1 MTHRTVGCHDNVP
14 KGLLITLIGGLL
26 FTLDLPLLRLAKGEK
41 WSLIFARGMLMF
53 IAISAV
59 WLAQRQASGSRA
71 PYIAGFAGLTVCFT
85 STIAN
90 ISFIGAIVETSAANV
105 VFITALIPVLTAI
118 MARFVIGEK
127 VPLWTWIA
135 TAVALVGVSVI
146 VWESMGSGT
155 AVGDLLAL
163 LSALC
168 TAFAF
173 TVIRASGE
181 NLVTSLAVGSLSA
194 AMIALLFFDA
204 SPLQLGAYG
213 WFWVALNGLIV
224 IPIATALMAMG
235 PRLMPSA
242 DVSMFFLLETTL
254 TPLWIWLIFG
264 ETPGKGAMIGGAIVI
279 TALFAHSYWRFTRS
293 LRGATPAGA

>member
-1 MTHRTVGCHDNVP
+1 MPLRTIGSHDNVP

-26 FTLDLPLLRLAKGEK
+26 FTFDLPLLRLADGEK

-53 IAISAV
+53 IAISVV
-59 WLAQRQASGSRA
+59 WLAQRQSSGSRA
-71 PYIAGFAGLTVCFT
+71 PYIAGLAGLVVCFT

-118 MARFVIGEK
+118 MARFVIGEN
-127 VPLWTWIA
+127 VPMWTWIA
-135 TAVALVGVSVI
+135 TAVALFGVSII
-146 VWESMGSGT
+146 VWDGIGSGT
-155 AVGDLLAL
+155 ARGDLLAL

-173 TVIRASGE
+173 TVIRASGK
-181 NLVTSLAVGSLSA
+181 NLVTSLAVGSLTA
-194 AMIALLFFDA
+194 AMIAFTFFGA
-204 SPLQLGAYG
+204 SPSGLGSYG
-213 WFWVALNGLIV
+213 WFWVAMNGLLV

-235 PRLMPSA
+235 PRLLPSA

-254 TPLWIWLIFG
+254 TPVWIWLIFG
-264 ETPGKGAMIGGAIVI
+264 ETPGKGAMIGGGIVI
-279 TALFAHSYWRFTRS
+279 AALLAHSYWRFTRS
-293 LRGATPAGA
+293 LKDASPAGA